1 MSLLTSLAQLTS
13 NCSHFAYIS
22 RALAEATYMKPI
34 VAYYRVSTQKRGGY
48 RIGPTDIEDC
58 ILAHPAVLLVAV
70 VGAPDPI
77 RGEIVKAFIVTRP
90 GISAEPRL
98 AGEIQAFVRD
108 RLAAY
113 QYPRAVEFVDSLPM
127 TATGKIMRRELRQR
141 SDRRSV

>member
-1 MSLLTSLAQLTS
+1 
-13 NCSHFAYIS
+13 
-22 RALAEATYMKPI
+22 
-34 VAYYRVSTQKRGGY
+34 
-48 RIGPTDIEDC
+48 
-58 ILAHPAVLLVAV
+58 V

-77 RGEIVKAFIVTRP
+77 RGEIVKAFVVPRP
-90 GISAEPRL
+90 GISTDPRL

-141 SDRRSV
+141 SDRRCV

>member
-1 MSLLTSLAQLTS
+1 L
-13 NCSHFAYIS
+13 
-22 RALAEATYMKPI
+22 
-34 VAYYRVSTQKRGGY
+34 
-48 RIGPTDIEDC
+48 IGPTDIEDC

-77 RGEIVKAFIVTRP
+77 RGEIVEAFVVPRP

-98 AGEIQAFVRD
+98 AGEIQAFVSD